1 MVNWSLF
8 KRAFVFYA
16 NKAPCSLF
24 LHATQCFTNWEI
36 LLPHVSHSG
45 PSFTE
50 NNGTASS
57 RRRSSTASSTTPWWR
72 PSRPGRLTSPS
83 PVFPSTSTVSS
94 ALMWPMRSRTRA
106 KFWRNNTRWVGGV
119 WDLIKSELGWDDW
132 METKFA
138 RLFFIRANQ
147 VLAKKSFFLNPDK

>member
-8 KRAFVFYA
+8 KRTFVFYA

-72 PSRPGRLTSPS
+72 PSRPGRPTSPS
-83 PVFPSTSTVSS
+83 PASPSTSTASS
-94 ALMWPMRSRTRA
+94 ALTWRTRGRIRA
-106 KFWRNNTRWVGGV
+106 KFSRNNTRWVIVGAQIYDGMR
-119 WDLIKSELGWDDW
+119 LGF
-132 METKFA
+132 TA
-138 RLFFIRANQ
+138 LVAYQ
-147 VLAKKSFFLNPDK
+147 FFLRGEKNDAAVEFGN